1 MPQNVYVMQEKTN
14 ERDSLNVGMYFTS
27 CDEPHEKKHSVIVER
42 SESGIYDLPSGQE
55 SYSEALSET
64 IRESK
69 ACYLDKRKKLFLL
82 GSIFVMICII
92 SFVIIH
98 ASSNNIEGEFI

>member
-1 MPQNVYVMQEKTN
+1 MPQNVYVMQEKNN

-55 SYSEALSET
+55 SYSEALSEVS
-64 IRESK
+64 RQSK
-69 ACYLDKRKKLFLL
+69 TCYLKKKKRFYFLEAFLL
-82 GSIFVMICII
+82 YF
-92 SFVIIH
+92 
-98 ASSNNIEGEFI
+98 A